1 MNRAARR
8 ERKLLLKQQEEIE
21 RIQHTT
27 LKLREKLRNAED
39 TNQVSH
45 FTTHLTHTH
54 SKGWCYFILIYLS
67 EVYYEPVECGIR

>member
-27 LKLREKLRNAED
+27 LKLREKLRNAGD
-39 TNQVSH
+39 TNQVSLHTLLHITH
-45 FTTHLTHTH
+45 FITQHTHTRTRIAVLFLRVK
-54 SKGWCYFILIYLS
+54 SVS
-67 EVYYEPVECGIR
+67 